1 MNLPKPDFIQSLR
14 GYTRHTFLGD
24 ITAGFIVAIVALPL
38 CIAFAIAS
46 GVEPEVGII
55 TGIVASLLVALFSGS
70 HVQIAGPSGPFVVIA
85 FGVIHQA
92 GINGLIIATFT
103 AGIMLIIM
111 GRAGLGTLVR
121 FIAYPV
127 IAGFSA
133 GVGILLFTTEFGD
146 MLGLTTTGGSGN
158 ILAKWKAFVLALD
171 TVNPWAVLITVGTI
185 VLMMSRVK
193 WFKRVPA
200 SFVALILATVAVSI
214 FNLPVE
220 TIGSRF
226 KSISAGLPTPVFPQ
240 LSFEVV
246 REMIQP
252 AMAIALLAAIEALLA
267 AVVADGMTGT
277 THNPNKV
284 LIGQGWANI
293 GSSIFG
299 GLPACAALAR
309 TATNVRNGGRT
320 FISGVVHALVLTLIA
335 LVLGQWAA
343 LIPLAS
349 LGAILFVVAYNLFDW
364 QAVAGIFKSPK
375 SDIAVLV
382 ATLTITV
389 LVDLSTGV
397 LVGMAL
403 AAVLFI
409 QRMSAATDVNIVTR
423 ELQRSGTDRAGTPA
437 GIAIPRGVEIF
448 EINGPFFF
456 GAVYKLR
463 EAMNVPSRKPRVRM
477 IRMSQVNVMD
487 SSGLH
492 ALEDVHAQCR
502 KEGST
507 LVISEIHAQPFT
519 ALLKSG
525 LLDKFGE
532 QNVTASFDDAIHR
545 AEQLVRT

>member
-1 MNLPKPDFIQSLR
+1 MQFPKLDLAESLR
-14 GYTRHTFLGD
+14 GYTRHAFMGD
-24 ITAGFIVAIVALPL
+24 LSAGFIVAIVALPL

-46 GVEPEVGII
+46 GMEPDKGII
-55 TGIVASLLVALFSGS
+55 TGIVASLLVALFSGC

-85 FGVIHQA
+85 FGVIQQA
-92 GINGLIIATFT
+92 GVNGLIIATFT
-103 AGIMLIIM
+103 AGVMLIIM
-111 GRAGLGTLVR
+111 GRAGLGQLVR

-133 GVGILLFTTEFGD
+133 GVAILLFTTEFGD
-146 MLGLTTTGGSGN
+146 MLGLSTGGAGGN
-158 ILAKWKAFVLALD
+158 IIAKWKAYLLALG
-171 TVNPWAVLITVGTI
+171 TINPWAVLITGASV
-185 VLMMSRVK
+185 VLIMARVK
-193 WFKRVPA
+193 LLKRVPQ
-200 SFVALILATVAVSI
+200 SFLALLLGTLAVHL

-226 KSISAGLPTPVFPQ
+226 KDFTSSFPTPVFPQ
-240 LSFEVV
+240 LSFEIV

-252 AMAIALLAAIEALLA
+252 AMAIALLAAIESLLS

-284 LIGQGWANI
+284 LIGQGIANI
-293 GSSIFG
+293 GSSFFG

-320 FISGVVHALVLTLIA
+320 FISGCVHASVLLLIA
-335 LVLGQWAA
+335 IALGKWAS

-364 QAVAGIFKSPK
+364 QAISGIFRSPR
-375 SDIAVLV
+375 SDLVVLLT
-382 ATLTITV
+382 TLAITV

-397 LVGMAL
+397 LTGMGL
-403 AAVLFI
+403 AAVLFV
-409 QRMSAATDVNIVTR
+409 QRMSAATDVNVVTR
-423 ELQRSGTDRAGTPA
+423 EMQRTAALRGSDGLALTV
-437 GIAIPRGVEIF
+437 PRGVEVY

-463 EAMNVPSRKPRVRM
+463 EALGVPAKKPRVRM

-492 ALEDVHAQCR
+492 ALEDVHATCR

-532 QNVTASFDDAIHR
+532 ENVTASFEDAILR
-545 AEQLVRT
+545 CEQIVGV